1 MSHISRTSDP
11 LNEPSENSRLSAA
24 SSARALSHVTTKS
37 SSVSIGFTLDGSKT
51 MEMFDSNTNMTS
63 NGDTTE
69 NNKAATDV
77 SATDGESVGFAWSA
91 LTAQKEKDEM
101 MKGRMLFSSFEVVV
115 IDILYI
121 TD

>member
-1 MSHISRTSDP
+1 
-11 LNEPSENSRLSAA
+11 
-24 SSARALSHVTTKS
+24 
-37 SSVSIGFTLDGSKT
+37 